1 MRICPGPR
9 GSIPD
14 TLEPD
19 MDRVWM
25 ERLDRFSTHDGREIA
40 IECAG
45 VAEITDGLI
54 TEVRADVD
62 RRTWEERNRS

>member
-1 MRICPGPR
+1 
-9 GSIPD
+9 
-14 TLEPD
+14 